1 MFSSCSSSSAGRTA
15 APLPLMGCCVE
26 AMVLVYCMLAI
37 ALAQRQHATLGARDR
52 PVRQKVVKVGGPISD
67 NEL

>member
-1 MFSSCSSSSAGRTA
+1 MFSSCSSSWAGRTA

-26 AMVLVYCMLAI
+26 AILLVYCMLAI